1 MSEPTAYQRSGV
13 DTAAGDRAI
22 ELMRADVH
30 KTHSSLVLGGVG
42 GFAGL
47 FDASALKDYDHPVL
61 ATSTDGVG
69 TKVAIAQAL
78 GRHDTIGQDLVA
90 MVIDDI
96 VVVGA
101 TPLFL
106 TDYIACGKV
115 FPETIAAIVS
125 GIARACEASGVA
137 LIGGETAEHPG
148 LLGEH
153 EYDVA
158 AAATGV
164 VEKAA
169 LLGPERVQPGDDVVA
184 VASSGLHSNG
194 YSLARKIVA
203 DAGLSLHEH
212 VSGHPQELGEMLL
225 EPTLVYTPGIL
236 HVLGSLPGV
245 VHSASHITG
254 GGIAQN
260 IQRVMPP
267 GTALTLERGSWDIPS
282 VFSVLAAHGGLRL
295 DEVED
300 TWNLGMGA
308 ALIVKAGSGGDVVA
322 GLAAQGLTAA
332 VVGTVRDGSDSAAP
346 TDALTSKG
354 VRGGVVRLGGN
365 WPN

>member
-1 MSEPTAYQRSGV
+1 VSEPTAYQRSGV

-47 FDASALKDYDHPVL
+47 FDAAAIKEYDHPVL

-115 FPETIAAIVS
+115 FPETIASIVS

-164 VEKAA
+164 VEKDA
-169 LLGPERVQPGDDVVA
+169 LLGPERVQPGDEVVA
-184 VASSGLHSNG
+184 IASSGLHSNG

-203 DAGLSLHEH
+203 DAGLSLQDP
-212 VSGHPQELGEMLL
+212 VSGYQLSLGDMLL

-236 HVLGSLPGV
+236 HVLSGLPGV

-260 IQRVMPP
+260 IQRVLPP
-267 GTALTLERGSWDIPS
+267 GTALSLERGSWDISP
-282 VFSVLAAHGGLRL
+282 VFSVLTAHGGLRL

-300 TWNLGMGA
+300 SWNLGMGG
-308 ALIVKAGSGGDVVA
+308 ALIVKAGSGDDVVA
-322 GLAAQGLTAA
+322 GLAAKGFHATVVSTVHDASEVPDATHAEAA
-332 VVGTVRDGSDSAAP
+332 
-346 TDALTSKG
+346 KG
-354 VRGGVVRLGGN
+354 VKGGSVRLVGN
-365 WPN
+365 WPD

>member
-1 MSEPTAYQRSGV
+1 MTEPTAYQRAGV

-22 ELMRADVH
+22 ELMRSDVQA
-30 KTHSSLVLGGVG
+30 THNGLVLGGVG
-42 GFAGL
+42 GFAGV
-47 FDASALKDYDHPVL
+47 FDAVALKDYRHPVL

-69 TKVAIAQAL
+69 TKVAIAQAM

-101 TPLFL
+101 KPLFL

-115 FPETIAAIVS
+115 VPETIASIVS
-125 GIARACEASGVA
+125 GIAKACADSGVA

-164 VEKAA
+164 AEKDQ
-169 LLGPERVQPGDDVVA
+169 LLGPDRVQPGDEVVA
-184 VASSGLHSNG
+184 IASSGLHSNG

-203 DAGLSLHEH
+203 D
-212 VSGHPQELGEMLL
+212 SGMTWDDPVPGVTARLGEVLL
-225 EPTLVYTPGIL
+225 EPTLVYTPGVL
-236 HVLGSLPGV
+236 HVLDTLPGV
-245 VHSASHITG
+245 VHAASHITG

-260 IQRVMPP
+260 LQRVLPP
-267 GTALTLERGSWDIPS
+267 GVAVSLERGSWPLPP
-282 VFSVLAAHGGLRL
+282 VFPYLAHRGGLTL
-295 DEVED
+295 EQVED

-308 ALIVKAGSGGDVVA
+308 ALIAAQGSGADVVA
-322 GLAAQGLTAA
+322 ALATKGFGASVVARVEQAEGTRAEAA
-332 VVGTVRDGSDSAAP
+332 
-346 TDALTSKG
+346 KG
-354 VRGGVVRLGGN
+354 VTGGLVSLTGQ
-365 WPN
+365 WSA

>member
-13 DTAAGDRAI
+13 DTHAGDRAI
-22 ELMRADVH
+22 ELMRSDVQA
-30 KTHSSLVLGGVG
+30 THSNLVLGGVG

-47 FDASALKDYDHPVL
+47 FDARALRDYDHPVL

-78 GRHDTIGQDLVA
+78 DRHDTIGQDLVA

-101 TPLFL
+101 KPLFL

-115 FPETIAAIVS
+115 VPETIASIVS
-125 GIARACEASGVA
+125 GIATACANSDVA

-164 VEKAA
+164 VEKDQ
-169 LLGPERVQPGDDVVA
+169 LLTPARVQPGDQVVA
-184 VASSGLHSNG
+184 IASSGLHSNG

-203 DAGLSLHEH
+203 DSKLAWTDSLPGLDA
-212 VSGHPQELGEMLL
+212 PLGEALL

-236 HVLGSLPGV
+236 RVLENLPGV

-260 IQRVMPP
+260 LQRVIAS
-267 GTALTLERGSWDIPS
+267 GREIILERGSWDVPPL
-282 VFSVLAAHGGLRL
+282 FAALATQGGLGL
-295 DEVED
+295 GDVED

-308 ALIVKAGSGGDVVA
+308 ALIVQSGAGADVVA
-322 GLAAQGLTAA
+322 ALSEAGFQASVVASVQATDRASEAA
-332 VVGTVRDGSDSAAP
+332 
-346 TDALTSKG
+346 KG
-354 VRGGVVRLGGN
+354 VSGGVVELRGRWGA
-365 WPN
+365 

>member
-13 DTAAGDRAI
+13 DTAAGDLAI
-22 ELMRADVH
+22 ELMRADVQ
-30 KTHSSLVLGGVG
+30 KTHSGLVLGGVG

-47 FDASALKDYDHPVL
+47 FDAKALKDFDHPVL

-78 GRHDTIGQDLVA
+78 DRHDTIGQDLVA

-115 FPETIAAIVS
+115 FPDTIASIVS
-125 GIARACEASGVA
+125 GIARACAASGVA

-148 LLGEH
+148 LLGER

-164 VEKAA
+164 VEKDA
-169 LLGPERVQPGDDVVA
+169 LLGPERVQPGDEVVA
-184 VASSGLHSNG
+184 IASSGLHSNG
-194 YSLARKIVA
+194 YSLARKIVS
-203 DAGLSLHEH
+203 DAGLSLQESL
-212 VSGHPQELGEMLL
+212 SGQQQSLGDMLL

-236 HVLGSLPGV
+236 DVLRRLPGV

-260 IQRVMPP
+260 IQRVLPP
-267 GTALTLERGSWDIPS
+267 GTALTLERGSWALPS
-282 VFSVLAAHGGLRL
+282 VFSVLTAHGGLGL
-295 DEVED
+295 DDVED
-300 TWNLGMGA
+300 SWNLGMGA
-308 ALIVKAGSGGDVVA
+308 ALMVKAGSAGDVVSV
-322 GLAAQGLTAA
+322 LAEKGFHAQ
-332 VVGTVRDGSDSAAP
+332 VVGTVRDATEVPGAMSAEA
-346 TDALTSKG
+346 AKG
-354 VRGGVVRLGGN
+354 VKGGAVRLEGH

>member
-13 DTAAGDRAI
+13 DTQAGDRAI
-22 ELMRADVH
+22 ELMRSDVQA
-30 KTHSSLVLGGVG
+30 THNSLVLGGVG
-42 GFAGL
+42 GFAGM
-47 FDASALKDYDHPVL
+47 FDAKALRDYDHPVL

-69 TKVAIAQAL
+69 TKVAIAQAM

-101 TPLFL
+101 KPLFL

-115 FPETIAAIVS
+115 IPETIASIVS
-125 GIARACEASGVA
+125 GIAKACGSSDVA

-164 VEKAA
+164 VEKANI
-169 LLGPERVQPGDDVVA
+169 LGPDHVTPGDEVVA
-184 VASSGLHSNG
+184 IASSGLHSNG

-203 DAGLSLHEH
+203 DAGLSLHDPLE
-212 VSGHPQELGEMLL
+212 GLEGTLGDVLL

-236 HVLGSLPGV
+236 RVLSDLPGV

-260 IQRVMPP
+260 LQRVIPA
-267 GTALTLERGSWDIPS
+267 GVGITLERGSWVVPP
-282 VFSVLAAHGGLRL
+282 VFSVLAQHGGLSL
-295 DEVED
+295 TDVED

-308 ALIVKAGSGGDVVA
+308 ALVVEAGSGADVVGVLAEA
-322 GLAAQGLTAA
+322 GFDASVLTTVVPSAKTAEAA
-332 VVGTVRDGSDSAAP
+332 
-346 TDALTSKG
+346 KG
-354 VRGGVVRLGGN
+354 VSGGAVWLTGTYTD
-365 WPN
+365 

>member
-13 DTAAGDRAI
+13 DTAAGDLAI
-22 ELMRADVH
+22 ELMRADVQR
-30 KTHSSLVLGGVG
+30 THSDRVLGGVG

-47 FDASALKDYDHPVL
+47 FDAAALKNYDHPVL

-78 GRHDTIGQDLVA
+78 ERHDTIGQDLVA

-115 FPETIAAIVS
+115 YPDTIAAIVS
-125 GIARACEASGVA
+125 GIARACEHSGVA

-148 LLGEH
+148 LLGERD
-153 EYDVA
+153 YDVA

-164 VEKAA
+164 VEKDA
-169 LLGPERVQPGDDVVA
+169 LLGPERVQPGDEVVA
-184 VASSGLHSNG
+184 IASSGLHSNG

-203 DAGLSLHEH
+203 DAHLSLHEN
-212 VSGHPQELGEMLL
+212 VPGHEQSLGDMLL
-225 EPTLVYTPGIL
+225 EPTLVYTPGIV
-236 HVLGSLPGV
+236 HVLSTLPGV

-260 IQRVMPP
+260 IQRVLPP
-267 GTALTLERGSWDIPS
+267 GVAVTLERGSWRVPAVCSI
-282 VFSVLAAHGGLRL
+282 LTAHGGLGL
-295 DEVED
+295 GEVED
-300 TWNLGMGA
+300 SWNLGIGA
-308 ALIVKAGSGGDVVA
+308 ALIVTAGSGPDVVKALASTGLSASVVATVHDDLA
-322 GLAAQGLTAA
+322 GGSTAEAA
-332 VVGTVRDGSDSAAP
+332 
-346 TDALTSKG
+346 KG
-354 VRGGVVRLGGN
+354 VKGGRVELVGA
-365 WPN
+365 WPS